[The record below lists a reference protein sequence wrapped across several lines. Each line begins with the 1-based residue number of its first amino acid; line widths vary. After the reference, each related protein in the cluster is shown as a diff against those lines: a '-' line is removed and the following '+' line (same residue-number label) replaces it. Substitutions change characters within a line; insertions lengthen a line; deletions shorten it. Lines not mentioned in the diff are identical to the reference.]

1 MGKDGVFSGMVGV
14 EQHEGG
20 YKFAGAN
27 DLKRFLEPYFC
38 HVYVCETISTI
49 KHSLYF
55 FASDEEF
62 FV

>member
-1 MGKDGVFSGMVGV
+1 MVGV